1 MENFQFPYTTLRS
14 YNVHLVMVC
23 SNESIL
29 TSIGNPFITFMNI
42 LFRPNQV
49 IFNNVDTTNIV
60 TNSGGE
66 EVTIS
71 PGYYTLSEIIAILNT
86 MTNTSFSISTMD
98 TSYGCIWIQSP
109 YSIDFTNAPDV

>member
-1 MENFQFPYTTLRS
+1 MHYSMLIQGSPIQGTFEWINPYKYRNP
-14 YNVHLVMVC
+14 Y
-23 SNESIL
+23 I
-29 TSIGNPFITFMNI
+29 TSITV
-42 LFRPNQV
+42 LFRSNQV
-49 IFNNVDTTNIV
+49 VFNNVDTTNMV

-71 PGYYTLSEIIAILNT
+71 PSYYTLSEIIAILNT
-86 MTNTSFSISTMD
+86 MTNTSFSVSTMV